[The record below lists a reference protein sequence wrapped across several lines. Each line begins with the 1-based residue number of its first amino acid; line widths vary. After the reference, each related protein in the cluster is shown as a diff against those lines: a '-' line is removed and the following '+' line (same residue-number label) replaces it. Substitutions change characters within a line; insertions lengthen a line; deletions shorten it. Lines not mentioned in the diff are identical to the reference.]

1 MLMNVKPDQE
11 LAVPLVHLLQEVA
24 HDRQLLG
31 RNDALLG
38 GLAVIHQLVRASLRI
53 DAIAPLMDDPANV
66 IGHLVSHYRTYEGG
80 KPRGFAD
87 FASPDRGEHDDER
100 ISEPCP

>member
-1 MLMNVKPDQE
+1 
-11 LAVPLVHLLQEVA
+11 
-24 HDRQLLG
+24 
-31 RNDALLG
+31 
-38 GLAVIHQLVRASLRI
+38 LVRASLRI